1 METEVGFV
9 IVGTE
14 EVTMVETEKEV
25 MAETKVAMEESKVQG
40 GYGGECGGG
49 GSGGYGGD

>member
-1 METEVGFV
+1 METEVRSV

-14 EVTMVETEKEV
+14 KVTMVETEKEV

-40 GYGGECGGG
+40 GCGERGGG
-49 GSGGYGGD
+49 GGGGYGGD